1 MDSEKPVP
9 VFEMRVYGTPQQR
22 GSKNPIALKNKDGSA
37 KRRANGSIIVICPD
51 DNKKSGDWMT
61 EVRMTAGALW
71 RGDLISEELVLEATF
86 WFARPKSHY
95 GTGKNAGKL
104 KPTAP
109 KHYGQVPDLSKL
121 VRCLEDGLT
130 KVVYVDD
137 RLIEGYGEVKKKW
150 TTGSACAEVR
160 LYRSVDWER
169 TEENDHANDLFSRR

>member
-1 MDSEKPVP
+1 MEAEKPVP

-22 GSKNPIALKNKDGSA
+22 GSKNPIALKNKDGSP
-37 KRRANGSIIVICPD
+37 KRRANGSIVIICPD

-71 RGDLISEELVLEATF
+71 RGELLAEPLVMEATF

-95 GTGKNAGKL
+95 GSGKNAGKL

-109 KHYGQVPDLSKL
+109 VHYGQVPDLSKL

-130 KVVYVDD
+130 NVVYVDD
-137 RLIEGYGEVKKKW
+137 RLIAKYGEVTKAW
-150 TTGSACAEVR
+150 TTGSAGAEVR
-160 LYRSVDWER
+160 LYKADQWR
-169 TEENDHANDLFSRR
+169 NDDNANDLFSSR